1 MASSSNYRDLNRV
14 GARRLACY
22 RLKPCSFREI
32 WPDQLKVI
40 SRRQDLPLRGRLLFL
55 DDFVV
60 DVFMFVS
67 RRSTSA
73 KLDALE
79 KSTSHY
85 KTQWLRAFDEA

>member
-1 MASSSNYRDLNRV
+1 
-14 GARRLACY
+14 
-22 RLKPCSFREI
+22 
-32 WPDQLKVI
+32 VI

-55 DDFVV
+55 DDLVV

-67 RRSTSA
+67 RRSASA

-85 KTQWLRAFDEA
+85 KTQWLRAFDET